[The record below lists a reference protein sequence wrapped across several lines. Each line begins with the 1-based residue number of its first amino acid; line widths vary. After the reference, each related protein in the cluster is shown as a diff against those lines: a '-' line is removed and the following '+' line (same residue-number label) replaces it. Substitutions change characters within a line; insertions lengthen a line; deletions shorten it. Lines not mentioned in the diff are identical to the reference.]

1 MVPVATKMD
10 CIVERGYPSLFLE
23 LNILLCWPEHEC
35 SEMKTIVSH
44 ALGDSAHRCGKIRR

>member
-1 MVPVATKMD
+1 VK
-10 CIVERGYPSLFLE
+10 RGYPSLFLE

-44 ALGDSAHRCGKIRR
+44 ALGDSAHKCGKIRR